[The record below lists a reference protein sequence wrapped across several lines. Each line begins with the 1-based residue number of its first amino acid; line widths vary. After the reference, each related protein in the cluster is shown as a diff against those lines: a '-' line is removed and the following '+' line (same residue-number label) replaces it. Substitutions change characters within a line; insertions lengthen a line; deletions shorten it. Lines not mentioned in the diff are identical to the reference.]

1 MKMDIK
7 PSPDAL
13 KLTSLVTE
21 SAADPILIYD
31 DHAALCMGIVD
42 RSTAHLLG
50 NEWDLPGVY
59 VLLDPIEPD
68 GGWGT
73 YVGKAPAGLRSRL
86 LSHLKNKDHWSRAV
100 LICRD
105 TTHGLNSAQIG
116 WLEGRLYDFLKA
128 ADATSMHNGNRP
140 SDETL
145 PPYERTMLEAC
156 VIPISRTLR
165 LLGYDASAPG
175 DEPSVKAH
183 QSKNFYGVTL
193 KQLIDQGVV
202 DADSQ
207 LTSLNNA
214 WPASGV
220 VNKEGSVTVDGV
232 EYPTPSAAASAVRG
246 GAANGWEF
254 WGVEGPLG
262 PKPLSVL
269 RSEFMES
276 KSGVPSE

>member
-1 MKMDIK
+1 MDIK

-13 KLTSLVTE
+13 KLTTLVTE

-42 RSTAHLLG
+42 RGTAHLLG
-50 NEWDLPGVY
+50 NVWDLPGVY
-59 VLLDPIEPD
+59 ILLDPIEPD
-68 GGWGT
+68 GSWGT
-73 YVGKAPAGLRSRL
+73 YVGKAPAGLRPRL
-86 LSHLKNKDHWSRAV
+86 LIHVKKKGHWSRAV

-105 TTHGLNSAQIG
+105 TTHGFNSAQIG

-128 ADATSMHNGNRP
+128 AAATTVYNVNRP

-145 PPYERTMLEAC
+145 PPYERTMLENS

-175 DEPSVKAH
+175 DEPSDEAYL
-183 QSKNFYGVTL
+183 SKNFYGVTL

-202 DADSQ
+202 KADSQ
-207 LTSLNNA
+207 LTSLNSA
-214 WPASGV
+214 WPASAV
-220 VNKEGSVTVDGV
+220 VGEGGSITVDGV
-232 EYPTPSAAASAVRG
+232 EYPTPSAAACAVRG
-246 GAANGWEF
+246 GATNGWEF
-254 WGVEGPLG
+254 WGIDSPQG

-269 RSEFMES
+269 RSELMES
-276 KSGVPSE
+276 GSGVPSEK